1 MNKRKLNCTA
11 EQVDVTCTNPAI
23 QEQVF
28 AYITDKIEDS
38 AAEEVEDHLLEC
50 RHCREFFLIML
61 SIRGE
66 AQKVGNL
73 HVSEHWLTSNDALVP
88 RLADSRKKWS

>member
-1 MNKRKLNCTA
+1 MNKRQLNCTA
-11 EQVDVTCTNPAI
+11 EQLYVACTNPVI
-23 QEQVF
+23 QIQVF
-28 AYITDKIEDS
+28 PYITDQLEDS

-66 AQKVGNL
+66 AQKAGNL
-73 HVSEHWLTSNDALVP
+73 HDDETRLASNDAPVP
-88 RLADSRKKWS
+88 RLADSRKKWT

>member
-1 MNKRKLNCTA
+1 MNKRQLNYTA
-11 EQVDVTCTNPAI
+11 EKLCVTCTNPVI

-28 AYITDKIEDS
+28 AYIADQIEDS

-66 AQKVGNL
+66 AQKVSRPHG
-73 HVSEHWLTSNDALVP
+73 SQDCLTSNDALVP
-88 RLADSRKKWS
+88 RLADFRKKWS